1 MHIEEDAST
10 MSTVSFFYFTAMYKC
25 ASTHC
30 TSAKIAPQK
39 MSGHSV
45 AHSCPAAC
53 VTHSHTH
60 ENFGNDDMYS
70 TFVHSQQTNDAGS
83 CNFNLSQILWKQ
95 HSKAP
100 MFEQPLFKMAFFFFN
115 GSLNSKDRAFPRMQ
129 KGSSSLKLFTNGL
142 EIPCMHM
149 HVHMVEHPCI
159 ASAV

>member
-1 MHIEEDAST
+1 MKRTPQPCPQSHFFILQLCTNVPQHIAHRQKLHLKKCPGTQSRTAVQQPAS
-10 MSTVSFFYFTAMYKC
+10 
-25 ASTHC
+25 
-30 TSAKIAPQK
+30 
-39 MSGHSV
+39 
-45 AHSCPAAC
+45 
-53 VTHSHTH
+53 HSHTH

-115 GSLNSKDRAFPRMQ
+115 GSLNSKDRAFARMQ

-149 HVHMVEHPCI
+149 HVHKVEHPCI